1 MPGLQSSQMA
11 TKPKD
16 AFSRI
21 RERERREAVSPS
33 SPSAAVEAAAFDAL
47 LASAELLVEQVHQLF
62 NQFFAGIEKRPPI
75 ERRKVLEQK
84 MHEIQG
90 VTRASPMLRFKAATL
105 QSRFQSFSEQ
115 WDRRLRQLE
124 SARRT
129 R

>member
-1 MPGLQSSQMA
+1 MA

-21 RERERREAVSPS
+21 RERERREAASPS

-75 ERRKVLEQK
+75 ERRKTLERMLQ
-84 MHEIQG
+84 EIQAT
-90 VTRASPMLRFKAATL
+90 TRTSPVLRFKAATL
-105 QSRFQSFSEQ
+105 LSRYQSFAEQ

-124 SARRT
+124 SARGGR
-129 R
+129 